1 MRTFHFSPSKKVT
14 SPKCSRLAVL
24 FIYLDVNKRDFRA
37 QPSSRT
43 RIICLK
49 ELKRDN
55 EYLIANRKDGTEAVC
70 LHFSATYQLLRLLL
84 DSRTESATYF
94 ATVHHSDNR
103 LFLCMMRPFGRSRM
117 LCATCQQS
125 RWWQTNSR
133 IMKRVFLCCFVLLV
147 WSPSARSC
155 LLIASHV
162 QRLTRMSCSVSL
174 APPNIFLFCPN
185 VFFSGSFVKATER
198 RVKCKTDSALFVI
211 EDRH

>member
-94 ATVHHSDNR
+94 ATVHHSGNR
-103 LFLCMMRPFGRSRM
+103 LFCVWCARLAGAECYARHVNKAVDGKQIRESWNEFFCVVLFFLFGAPPRGV
-117 LCATCQQS
+117 
-125 RWWQTNSR
+125 
-133 IMKRVFLCCFVLLV
+133 VFLLPHMSSV
-147 WSPSARSC
+147 WPECHAPSRSHRQ
-155 LLIASHV
+155 IFF
-162 QRLTRMSCSVSL
+162 CSVL
-174 APPNIFLFCPN
+174 M
-185 VFFSGSFVKATER
+185 FFFFGSFVKATER
-198 RVKCKTDSALFVI
+198 RVKCKTGSALFVI